1 MQPSGAPEALQ
12 GRSEQPQSAVSMLPE
27 RLTRARN
34 ASHTPPRLW
43 QEVRRPRVRIEAG
56 DGRKPAQSSSS
67 RPPDHDWD
75 VTNRLHRLLNRRPAN
90 QTPLKTRGTH
100 PTRASA
106 VKPAK
111 TRTPTDATPPCI
123 TQKPPPAVSQ
133 STTAAATRAAI
144 AAGSRVAAIRT
155 WAHVAAAPPPPPS
168 AHPPPPHAPSPPAPD
183 ASPTLPTLPAGL
195 PAELAAIAAR
205 LASAHT
211 DLCVLL
217 RTDGTMLFGT
227 ALDDVAARWPTAG
240 TLPTCTRA
248 APPALPGSSTGLLPP
263 NARARRDR
271 LRMMLRC
278 AALDAASAP
287 EHADVTAATAAATAA
302 AAAAAVAS
310 TRSRL
315 RRCASR
321 RRRTAS
327 TAGAQCI
334 AADRARRARPHP
346 PASHAAPGC
355 PRPCRRRRRRNR
367 RQPAH
372 AHTYCPTC

>member
-1 MQPSGAPEALQ
+1 MTS
-12 GRSEQPQSAVSMLPE
+12 
-27 RLTRARN
+27 
-34 ASHTPPRLW
+34 
-43 QEVRRPRVRIEAG
+43 
-56 DGRKPAQSSSS
+56 
-67 RPPDHDWD
+67 
-75 VTNRLHRLLNRRPAN
+75 RLHRLLNRHPAN

-106 VKPAK
+106 VTPAK

-133 STTAAATRAAI
+133 STTAAAMRAAI
-144 AAGSRVAAIRT
+144 AAGSRVAATRT
-155 WAHVAAAPPPPPS
+155 WAHVAAAPPPPPP

-205 LASAHT
+205 LASPHT

-302 AAAAAVAS
+302 AAAAAVAFAADPAPAG
-310 TRSRL
+310 TAAL
-315 RRCASR
+315 AD
-321 RRRTAS
+321 TPAS
-327 TAGAQCI
+327 TACQRHTDVRRRPVTATPHRDRGTRSSSPPELERSRSRTPRSRGAPPSRKRLSFVGA
-334 AADRARRARPHP
+334 AADDSNSLNSAGAAASPTVP
-346 PASHAAPGC
+346 PADASAAG
-355 PRPCRRRRRRNR
+355 RKR
-367 RQPAH
+367 
-372 AHTYCPTC
+372 

>member
-56 DGRKPAQSSSS
+56 NGRKPAQSSSS

-75 VTNRLHRLLNRRPAN
+75 VTNRLHRLLNRHPAN

-100 PTRASA
+100 PSRASA

-133 STTAAATRAAI
+133 STTAAAMRAAI
-144 AAGSRVAAIRT
+144 AAGSRVAATRT
-155 WAHVAAAPPPPPS
+155 WAHVAAAPPPPPP

-240 TLPTCTRA
+240 TLPTTRRHHPRRATPPPTTPPSRSTAHRRCLHTLAPPSLRLA
-248 APPALPGSSTGLLPP
+248 APPHRQHCRRPVHRRRPSPPGSPAPTGLPRRPRVPSPLPTP
-263 NARARRDR
+263 
-271 LRMMLRC
+271 
-278 AALDAASAP
+278 SP
-287 EHADVTAATAAATAA
+287 PKPPP
-302 AAAAAVAS
+302 
-310 TRSRL
+310 
-315 RRCASR
+315 
-321 RRRTAS
+321 
-327 TAGAQCI
+327 
-334 AADRARRARPHP
+334 ARPR
-346 PASHAAPGC
+346 SHL
-355 PRPCRRRRRRNR
+355 RS
-367 RQPAH
+367 H
-372 AHTYCPTC
+372 LLTT